1 MVLRIP
7 SFLPMM
13 DSLSVTIVFIIKKVS
28 TFIKSNLIF
37 KKILKLRNRYLHQRM
52 ATRFTA
58 SQSVEIAVPEQPI
71 SIHHYLR
78 QPQRL
83 VNALVDHSRIQ
94 QLSEE
99 VFRLKMRPLSF
110 MSLSIQPTVD
120 MRVWAE
126 SNGMIYL
133 RSVGCEILGFEYIN
147 QRFALN
153 LTGHLSPYQIS
164 TGTRL
169 QGRADLEV
177 RVDLP
182 PPFSFTPKP
191 ILEATGNGLLKS
203 VLLTVKQR
211 LLHQLLA
218 DYCHWV
224 TSQSQEKLLCND
236 STELPILNIE

>member
-1 MVLRIP
+1 
-7 SFLPMM
+7 
-13 DSLSVTIVFIIKKVS
+13 
-28 TFIKSNLIF
+28 
-37 KKILKLRNRYLHQRM
+37 M

-71 SIHHYLR
+71 PIQHYLR

-83 VNALVDHSRIQ
+83 VKALADNSRIE

-99 VFRLKMRPLSF
+99 VFRLKMRPLTF

-126 SNGMIYL
+126 SNGIIYL
-133 RSVGCEILGFEYIN
+133 RSLGCEILGFEYIN

-153 LTGHLSPYQIS
+153 LKGHLSPQELS

-177 RVDLP
+177 LVDLP

-191 ILEATGNGLLKS
+191 ILEATGNALLKS
-203 VLLTVKQR
+203 VLLSVKQR
-211 LLHQLLA
+211 LLNQLLA
-218 DYCHWV
+218 DYRYWV
-224 TSQSQEKLLCND
+224 TSQTKDRGLDGD
-236 STELPILNIE
+236 SAELPILNAE

>member
-1 MVLRIP
+1 
-7 SFLPMM
+7 
-13 DSLSVTIVFIIKKVS
+13 
-28 TFIKSNLIF
+28 
-37 KKILKLRNRYLHQRM
+37 M

-58 SQSVEIAVPEQPI
+58 SQSVEITVPEQPI
-71 SIHHYLR
+71 PIQHYLR

-83 VNALVDHSRIQ
+83 VHALVDTSRIQ

-99 VFRLKMRPLSF
+99 VFRLKMRPLAF
-110 MSLSIQPTVD
+110 LSLSIQPTVD

-126 SNGMIYL
+126 SNGVIYL

-153 LTGHLSPYQIS
+153 LQGHLSPYQLS
-164 TGTRL
+164 NGTQL

-177 RVDLP
+177 QVDLP
-182 PPFSFTPKP
+182 PPFAFTPKP

-211 LLHQLLA
+211 LLHQLIA
-218 DYCHWV
+218 DYRRWII
-224 TSQSQEKLLCND
+224 SQTQEKAISED
-236 STELPILNIE
+236 STELPILNLE

>member
-1 MVLRIP
+1 
-7 SFLPMM
+7 
-13 DSLSVTIVFIIKKVS
+13 
-28 TFIKSNLIF
+28 
-37 KKILKLRNRYLHQRM
+37 M

-71 SIHHYLR
+71 PIQHYLR

-83 VNALVDHSRIQ
+83 VHALVDTSRIKP
-94 QLSEE
+94 LSEE
-99 VFRLKMRPLSF
+99 VFRLKMRPLTF

-126 SNGMIYL
+126 SNGLIHL
-133 RSVGCEILGFEYIN
+133 QSVGCEILGFEYIN

-153 LTGHLSPYQIS
+153 LKGHLSPYQSS

-177 RVDLP
+177 QVDLP
-182 PPFSFTPKP
+182 PPFVFTPKP

-203 VLLTVKQR
+203 VLLSVKQR

-218 DYCHWV
+218 DYRRWV
-224 TSQSQEKLLCND
+224 ISQTKEKALSD
-236 STELPILNIE
+236 DTTELPILNLE

>member
-1 MVLRIP
+1 
-7 SFLPMM
+7 
-13 DSLSVTIVFIIKKVS
+13 
-28 TFIKSNLIF
+28 
-37 KKILKLRNRYLHQRM
+37 M

-58 SQSVEIAVPEQPI
+58 SQSVEIAVPEEPI
-71 SIHHYLR
+71 PIQYYLR

-83 VNALVDHSRIQ
+83 VKALVDNSRIQ

-99 VFRLKMRPLSF
+99 IFRLKMRPLTF

-120 MRVWAE
+120 MRVWVE
-126 SNGMIYL
+126 SNDIIYL
-133 RSVGCEILGFEYIN
+133 RSLGCEILGFEYIN

-153 LTGHLSPYQIS
+153 LKGYLSPKQVS

-177 RVDLP
+177 QIDLP
-182 PPFSFTPKP
+182 PPFSLTPKP

-218 DYCHWV
+218 DYRQWV
-224 TSQSQEKLLCND
+224 ILQTKNQGIGGDTGKL
-236 STELPILNIE
+236 PMLNPE